1 MNTKIIASECCAGL
15 FPQNTMSGFKYCLE
29 QHIDGIEFDVHL
41 SRDEQVV
48 VQHDYLL
55 NRRITRDVSGDWL
68 EKPGEP
74 LCNLTLDELKKYD
87 VGRYSANSR
96 EQQSYPDYNPIDGQA
111 IPTLAEFV
119 ACYSD
124 HGAQSELWIELK
136 TTPYQREISSNPN
149 ALLRSVLDIVTG
161 ANLAK
166 RTMLLAFEWDLL
178 AAAKDSCPDIRT
190 DFLTINPEFI
200 IATYR
205 RLGPVD
211 TDLLYGKFNPK
222 HHEGSIP
229 RAIKA
234 AGGDG
239 WGPYVNDVTKED
251 VLSARRL
258 GLEVNLW
265 GVESSEEAMDH
276 AISLEANS
284 ITLSRP
290 DLLEDKLALTR

>member
-1 MNTKIIASECCAGL
+1 MNTKVIASECCAGL
-15 FPQNTMSGFKYCLE
+15 FPQNTMSGFEYCLE

-41 SRDEQVV
+41 SKDEQVV

-55 NRRITRDVSGDWL
+55 NRRITRDVSGNWL
-68 EKPGEP
+68 EKPGAP
-74 LCNLTLDELKKYD
+74 LCNLNLDELKTYD
-87 VGRYSANSR
+87 VGRYSPNSR
-96 EQQSYPDYNPIDGQA
+96 EEQSYPDYIPIDGQL

-119 ACYSD
+119 ACHSD
-124 HGAQSELWIELK
+124 HEAHSELWVELK
-136 TTPYQREISSNPN
+136 TTPYQRDISANPN
-149 ALLRSVLDIVTG
+149 ALLKSVLDIVTE
-161 ANLAK
+161 ANLLK

-178 AAAKDSCPDIRT
+178 AAAKDICPDIRT

-205 RLGPVD
+205 NLGPVD
-211 TDLLYGKFNPK
+211 TDLLYGKFSPK
-222 HHEGSIP
+222 RHEGSIP

-239 WGPYVNDVTKED
+239 WGPYVNDVTQED
-251 VLSARRL
+251 VMSAQKL

-265 GVESSEEAMDH
+265 GVESSEEGMDH
-276 AISLEANS
+276 AISLGANS

-290 DLLEDKLALTR
+290 DLLRDKLALTK